1 MAAAGPKGRDGP
13 SPREFTTVRHFM
25 MADLGLSG
33 LPLLVYARI
42 FGFCDAGCGYF
53 ESKGGL
59 ARFLNVQERSV
70 HRAIRDLLD
79 RGLIEECGVHA
90 PARGHATKRYRIV
103 RERLPPGALA
113 TPDGSSGFPARKGDE
128 MTGFAENKGDEP
140 SGFAARTPDDM
151 PPNKQKGQ
159 QGLQKIR
166 KGRPM
171 DRAGLITLEQARAAG
186 LSFDEPEPR
195 ACPHCGAA
203 LDPLGAALAGRVAW
217 VSAAPCP
224 CEGAASERESEAR
237 RRAALAAKEEAARR
251 EKALSRAGIPR
262 RYWAAEADR
271 PEFAE
276 YIASFAGNGGAGLY
290 IHGGVGAGKTHA
302 ASAMARLFAEAGYD
316 VAFTT
321 AKGMLE
327 RVKATFD
334 EGGTEAAVARYAK
347 CDVLVLDDLGKEDAT
362 EWSVGTVFSV
372 LDARY
377 EDMRPTIVTSNYA
390 PGALADRLARRGE
403 RVTAEAIASRI
414 SQTCRT
420 VYLGG
425 RDRRRLG

>member
-1 MAAAGPKGRDGP
+1 
-13 SPREFTTVRHFM
+13 
-25 MADLGLSG
+25 
-33 LPLLVYARI
+33 
-42 FGFCDAGCGYF
+42 
-53 ESKGGL
+53 
-59 ARFLNVQERSV
+59 
-70 HRAIRDLLD
+70 
-79 RGLIEECGVHA
+79 
-90 PARGHATKRYRIV
+90 
-103 RERLPPGALA
+103 
-113 TPDGSSGFPARKGDE
+113 
-128 MTGFAENKGDEP
+128 
-140 SGFAARTPDDM
+140 
-151 PPNKQKGQ
+151 
-159 QGLQKIR
+159 
-166 KGRPM
+166 M

-203 LDPLGAALAGRVAW
+203 LEPLGAALAGKVAW

-224 CEGAASERESEAR
+224 CEGAAREREAEEL
-237 RRAALAAKEEAARR
+237 RRASLAAKEEAARR

-262 RYWAAEADR
+262 RYWAAVADR

-290 IHGGVGAGKTHA
+290 IHGGADAPVYVEPGAGKTHA

-414 SQTCRT
+414 SQTCRP

-425 RDRRRLG
+425 RDRRRRS

>member
-1 MAAAGPKGRDGP
+1 
-13 SPREFTTVRHFM
+13 
-25 MADLGLSG
+25 
-33 LPLLVYARI
+33 
-42 FGFCDAGCGYF
+42 
-53 ESKGGL
+53 
-59 ARFLNVQERSV
+59 
-70 HRAIRDLLD
+70 
-79 RGLIEECGVHA
+79 
-90 PARGHATKRYRIV
+90 
-103 RERLPPGALA
+103 
-113 TPDGSSGFPARKGDE
+113 
-128 MTGFAENKGDEP
+128 
-140 SGFAARTPDDM
+140 
-151 PPNKQKGQ
+151 
-159 QGLQKIR
+159 
-166 KGRPM
+166 M

-224 CEGAASERESEAR
+224 CEGAASEREAEAR

-271 PEFAE
+271 
-276 YIASFAGNGGAGLY
+276 GLY

-302 ASAMARLFAEAGYD
+302 ASAMARLFAEAGYE

-372 LDARY
+372 LDTRY

-414 SQTCRT
+414 SQTCKP

>member
-1 MAAAGPKGRDGP
+1 
-13 SPREFTTVRHFM
+13 
-25 MADLGLSG
+25 
-33 LPLLVYARI
+33 
-42 FGFCDAGCGYF
+42 
-53 ESKGGL
+53 
-59 ARFLNVQERSV
+59 
-70 HRAIRDLLD
+70 
-79 RGLIEECGVHA
+79 
-90 PARGHATKRYRIV
+90 
-103 RERLPPGALA
+103 
-113 TPDGSSGFPARKGDE
+113 
-128 MTGFAENKGDEP
+128 
-140 SGFAARTPDDM
+140 
-151 PPNKQKGQ
+151 
-159 QGLQKIR
+159 
-166 KGRPM
+166 M

-203 LDPLGAALAGRVAW
+203 LEPLGAALAGRVTW
-217 VSAAPCP
+217 VSSAPCP
-224 CEGAASERESEAR
+224 CEGATSEREAEAR
-237 RRAALAAKEEAARR
+237 RRAALAA
-251 EKALSRAGIPR
+251 R

-414 SQTCRT
+414 SQTCRP
-420 VYLGG
+420 VYLGE
-425 RDRRRLG
+425 RDRRRRS

>member
-1 MAAAGPKGRDGP
+1 
-13 SPREFTTVRHFM
+13 
-25 MADLGLSG
+25 
-33 LPLLVYARI
+33 
-42 FGFCDAGCGYF
+42 
-53 ESKGGL
+53 
-59 ARFLNVQERSV
+59 
-70 HRAIRDLLD
+70 
-79 RGLIEECGVHA
+79 
-90 PARGHATKRYRIV
+90 
-103 RERLPPGALA
+103 
-113 TPDGSSGFPARKGDE
+113 
-128 MTGFAENKGDEP
+128 
-140 SGFAARTPDDM
+140 
-151 PPNKQKGQ
+151 
-159 QGLQKIR
+159 
-166 KGRPM
+166 M

-224 CEGAASERESEAR
+224 CEGASGEREAEAR

-276 YIASFAGNGGAGLY
+276 YIASFAGSGGAGLY

-334 EGGTEAAVARYAK
+334 EGGTEAVVARYAK

-390 PGALADRLARRGE
+390 PGALADKLARRGE

-414 SQTCRT
+414 SQTCRP

-425 RDRRRLG
+425 RDRRRLC

>member
-1 MAAAGPKGRDGP
+1 
-13 SPREFTTVRHFM
+13 
-25 MADLGLSG
+25 
-33 LPLLVYARI
+33 
-42 FGFCDAGCGYF
+42 
-53 ESKGGL
+53 
-59 ARFLNVQERSV
+59 
-70 HRAIRDLLD
+70 
-79 RGLIEECGVHA
+79 
-90 PARGHATKRYRIV
+90 
-103 RERLPPGALA
+103 
-113 TPDGSSGFPARKGDE
+113 
-128 MTGFAENKGDEP
+128 
-140 SGFAARTPDDM
+140 
-151 PPNKQKGQ
+151 
-159 QGLQKIR
+159 
-166 KGRPM
+166 M

-203 LDPLGAALAGRVAW
+203 LEPLGAALAGRVAW

-224 CEGAASERESEAR
+224 CEGAVSEREAEAR
-237 RRAALAAKEEAARR
+237 RRANLAAKEEEARR
-251 EKALSRAGIPR
+251 EKVLARAGIPR

-290 IHGGVGAGKTHA
+290 IHGGRRCRQDARRLRHGQAVRRGGLRGRIPDRQGHA
-302 ASAMARLFAEAGYD
+302 RAREGD
-316 VAFTT
+316 V
-321 AKGMLE
+321 
-327 RVKATFD
+327 D

-414 SQTCRT
+414 SQTCRP

-425 RDRRRLG
+425 RDRRRRG

>member
-1 MAAAGPKGRDGP
+1 
-13 SPREFTTVRHFM
+13 
-25 MADLGLSG
+25 
-33 LPLLVYARI
+33 
-42 FGFCDAGCGYF
+42 
-53 ESKGGL
+53 
-59 ARFLNVQERSV
+59 
-70 HRAIRDLLD
+70 
-79 RGLIEECGVHA
+79 
-90 PARGHATKRYRIV
+90 
-103 RERLPPGALA
+103 
-113 TPDGSSGFPARKGDE
+113 
-128 MTGFAENKGDEP
+128 
-140 SGFAARTPDDM
+140 
-151 PPNKQKGQ
+151 
-159 QGLQKIR
+159 
-166 KGRPM
+166 M

-195 ACPHCGAA
+195 VCPHCGAA

-217 VSAAPCP
+217 VSAAPLP
-224 CEGAASERESEAR
+224 VRGAQPASGRPRREGARPSPPR
-237 RRAALAAKEEAARR
+237 RRPPAGRR
-251 EKALSRAGIPR
+251 RSRAGIPR

-377 EDMRPTIVTSNYA
+377 EDMRPTIVSRTTRPARWRTGSQ
-390 PGALADRLARRGE
+390 GA
-403 RVTAEAIASRI
+403 ASA
-414 SQTCRT
+414 
-420 VYLGG
+420 
-425 RDRRRLG
+425 

>member
-1 MAAAGPKGRDGP
+1 MPALRRRPRSARRGAGGQGR
-13 SPREFTTVRHFM
+13 
-25 MADLGLSG
+25 LGL
-33 LPLLVYARI
+33 R
-42 FGFCDAGCGYF
+42 
-53 ESKGGL
+53 
-59 ARFLNVQERSV
+59 R
-70 HRAIRDLLD
+70 
-79 RGLIEECGVHA
+79 
-90 PARGHATKRYRIV
+90 
-103 RERLPPGALA
+103 
-113 TPDGSSGFPARKGDE
+113 
-128 MTGFAENKGDEP
+128 
-140 SGFAARTPDDM
+140 
-151 PPNKQKGQ
+151 
-159 QGLQKIR
+159 
-166 KGRPM
+166 
-171 DRAGLITLEQARAAG
+171 
-186 LSFDEPEPR
+186 
-195 ACPHCGAA
+195 
-203 LDPLGAALAGRVAW
+203 
-217 VSAAPCP
+217 PCP
-224 CEGAASERESEAR
+224 CEGASSEREAEAR
-237 RRAALAAKEEAARR
+237 RRAALAAEEEAASR

-290 IHGGVGAGKTHA
+290 IHGGVGAGKTHS

-414 SQTCRT
+414 SQTCRP

-425 RDRRRLG
+425 RDRRRLC

>member
-1 MAAAGPKGRDGP
+1 
-13 SPREFTTVRHFM
+13 
-25 MADLGLSG
+25 
-33 LPLLVYARI
+33 
-42 FGFCDAGCGYF
+42 
-53 ESKGGL
+53 
-59 ARFLNVQERSV
+59 
-70 HRAIRDLLD
+70 
-79 RGLIEECGVHA
+79 
-90 PARGHATKRYRIV
+90 
-103 RERLPPGALA
+103 
-113 TPDGSSGFPARKGDE
+113 
-128 MTGFAENKGDEP
+128 
-140 SGFAARTPDDM
+140 
-151 PPNKQKGQ
+151 
-159 QGLQKIR
+159 
-166 KGRPM
+166 M

-224 CEGAASERESEAR
+224 CEGAASEREAEAR
-237 RRAALAAKEEAARR
+237 RRAALAAKEEVASR

-302 ASAMARLFAEAGYD
+302 ASAMARLFAEAGYE
-316 VAFTT
+316 VAITT

-334 EGGTEAAVARYAK
+334 EGGTEA
-347 CDVLVLDDLGKEDAT
+347 AT

-414 SQTCRT
+414 SQTCRP

>member
-1 MAAAGPKGRDGP
+1 
-13 SPREFTTVRHFM
+13 
-25 MADLGLSG
+25 
-33 LPLLVYARI
+33 
-42 FGFCDAGCGYF
+42 
-53 ESKGGL
+53 
-59 ARFLNVQERSV
+59 
-70 HRAIRDLLD
+70 
-79 RGLIEECGVHA
+79 
-90 PARGHATKRYRIV
+90 
-103 RERLPPGALA
+103 
-113 TPDGSSGFPARKGDE
+113 
-128 MTGFAENKGDEP
+128 
-140 SGFAARTPDDM
+140 
-151 PPNKQKGQ
+151 
-159 QGLQKIR
+159 
-166 KGRPM
+166 M

-217 VSAAPCP
+217 VSAAPCR
-224 CEGAASERESEAR
+224 CEGAASEREAETR
-237 RRAALAAKEEAARR
+237 RRAALAAKEEATRR

-276 YIASFAGNGGAGLY
+276 YIASFAGNE
-290 IHGGVGAGKTHA
+290 GVGAGKTHA
-302 ASAMARLFAEAGYD
+302 ASAMMARLFAEAGYE

-334 EGGTEAAVARYAK
+334 EGGAEAAVARYAK

-362 EWSVGTVFSV
+362 GWSVGTVFSV
-372 LDARY
+372 LDTRY

-390 PGALADRLARRGE
+390 PSALADRLARRGE
-403 RVTAEAIASRI
+403 RVTAETIASRT
-414 SQTCRT
+414 SQTCRP

-425 RDRRRLG
+425 RDRRRRG